1 MTREEKLPRCLM
13 LHIKRCEVSV
23 GRSCQQVR
31 EQSEENLQERV
42 ILEQHEDLQES
53 LLITVETL

>member
-1 MTREEKLPRCLM
+1 MFNVAHQTF
-13 LHIKRCEVSV
+13 V